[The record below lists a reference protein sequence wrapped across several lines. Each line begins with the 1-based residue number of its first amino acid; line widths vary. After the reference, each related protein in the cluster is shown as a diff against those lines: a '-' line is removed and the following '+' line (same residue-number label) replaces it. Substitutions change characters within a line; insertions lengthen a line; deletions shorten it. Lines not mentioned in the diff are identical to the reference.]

1 MVRFSVCWWS
11 PAKLESELP
20 LLYQAQSQFS
30 PKYSHESTL
39 ARTPSRILAMS
50 FFPRLSYLS
59 HYGGELHRKGGVLL
73 KARLIEWEREL
84 LYLRFRIAEWK
95 EFGSVE
101 HPDYYSFRAFLFQK
115 VRNHLFFELKVCAFM
130 LDDVILFFGFLV
142 LDEGW
147 IHSPQTLSSIL
158 VACEVAVDSDDVPP
172 LQNYADSIYA
182 FRERISPGEI
192 TRRIHLEDWH
202 RYMRAKDEAVDTAS
216 EMEDMF
222 ARIRHEIGGMER
234 RSAEFK
240 RMVDEL
246 VRMVEEMPNI
256 FTRINPSPANGF
268 TTTDLRVAHAGARS
282 RLVVRS
288 PSDLTPTPLLANSRA
303 RLPPPLQPPA
313 PSGSPRLPT
322 APGSP
327 SAAAVLASISASA
340 SLNRL
345 GQTTT
350 APSRTPPPPRAQR
363 YAHFHRRFFHR
374 AFFAPR
380 TSNPPHPRT
389 PSPRG
394 TPSPP
399 GTPAL
404 PGGPGFHE
412 TGQESSIAES
422 RTRLPPPLETPPIPY
437 RAPGQ
442 IF

>member
-1 MVRFSVCWWS
+1 
-11 PAKLESELP
+11 
-20 LLYQAQSQFS
+20 
-30 PKYSHESTL
+30 
-39 ARTPSRILAMS
+39 MS
-50 FFPRLSYLS
+50 FFPHLS
-59 HYGGELHRKGGVLL
+59 HLSRYGGELHRKGGVLL
-73 KARLIEWEREL
+73 KARLVEWEREL

-130 LDDVILFFGFLV
+130 LDDII

-202 RYMRAKDEAVDTAS
+202 RYMRSKDEAVDTAS
-216 EMEDMF
+216 DMEDMF

-246 VRMVEEMPNI
+246 VQMVEEMPNI
-256 FTRINPSPANGF
+256 FTRVHVSPANGF
-268 TTTDLRVAHAGARS
+268 TTGPRMARAGPRS
-282 RLVVRS
+282 RLRSRLVRS

-303 RLPPPLQPPA
+303 RLPPPLLPPA
-313 PSGSPRLPT
+313 PSGSPRLPP

-327 SAAAVLASISASA
+327 SATAVLASISASA

-345 GQTTT
+345 RQTMT

-363 YAHFHRRFFHR
+363 YAHFHRRLFNR
-374 AFFAPR
+374 AFFASR
-380 TSNPPHPRT
+380 ASNPPQPRT

-394 TPSPP
+394 TPLPP
-399 GTPAL
+399 GMPAL

-412 TGQESSIAES
+412 SRQESSIAET

-442 IF
+442 RL

>member
-1 MVRFSVCWWS
+1 
-11 PAKLESELP
+11 
-20 LLYQAQSQFS
+20 
-30 PKYSHESTL
+30 
-39 ARTPSRILAMS
+39 
-50 FFPRLSYLS
+50 
-59 HYGGELHRKGGVLL
+59 
-73 KARLIEWEREL
+73 
-84 LYLRFRIAEWK
+84 
-95 EFGSVE
+95 
-101 HPDYYSFRAFLFQK
+101 
-115 VRNHLFFELKVCAFM
+115 
-130 LDDVILFFGFLV
+130 LV

-240 RMVDEL
+240 QMVDEL
-246 VRMVEEMPNI
+246 ARMVKEMPNI
-256 FTRINPSPANGF
+256 FTRIHASSANGF
-268 TTTDLRVAHAGARS
+268 TTGPRIARAGARS
-282 RLVVRS
+282 RLVRS

-303 RLPPPLQPPA
+303 RLPTPLRPPA
-313 PSGSPRLPT
+313 PPGSPRLQT
-322 APGSP
+322 TSGSP

-345 GQTTT
+345 QQMTT

-374 AFFAPR
+374 SFFASR
-380 TSNPPHPRT
+380 TSNPPQPRT

-394 TPSPP
+394 TPSESPP

-404 PGGPGFHE
+404 PGGPGFHGSRE
-412 TGQESSIAES
+412 ESSIGET
-422 RTRLPPPLETPPIPY
+422 RTRLPPPLETSPIPY

-442 IF
+442 RF

>member
-1 MVRFSVCWWS
+1 
-11 PAKLESELP
+11 
-20 LLYQAQSQFS
+20 
-30 PKYSHESTL
+30 
-39 ARTPSRILAMS
+39 MS

-73 KARLIEWEREL
+73 KARLTEWEREL

-101 HPDYYSFRAFLFQK
+101 HPDYYSFRAFLLQK
-115 VRNHLFFELKVCAFM
+115 VRNHLFFELKVCFFM
-130 LDDVILFFGFLV
+130 LHGTILFV
-142 LDEGW
+142 DEGW

-158 VACEVAVDSDDVPP
+158 VGCEVAVDSDDVPP

-216 EMEDMF
+216 QMEDMF

-240 RMVDEL
+240 WMVDEL
-246 VRMVEEMPNI
+246 VRMVEEMPNT
-256 FTRINPSPANGF
+256 FMRIHASPANSF
-268 TTTDLRVAHAGARS
+268 TTNPRIARARARS
-282 RLVVRS
+282 RLVRS
-288 PSDLTPTPLLANSRA
+288 PSDLTPRPLLANARA
-303 RLPPPLQPPA
+303 GLPPPLRAPA
-313 PSGSPRLPT
+313 PPGSPRLP
-322 APGSP
+322 ASDSP
-327 SAAAVLASISASA
+327 SAVLASISASA
-340 SLNRL
+340 SLNQLRR
-345 GQTTT
+345 TT
-350 APSRTPPPPRAQR
+350 APSRTPPPPPRAQR
-363 YAHFHRRFFHR
+363 YAHIHRRFFPR

-380 TSNPPHPRT
+380 TSNTPPQPRT

-399 GTPAL
+399 GTPGL
-404 PGGPGFHE
+404 PGGPGFHGSRE
-412 TGQESSIAES
+412 ASSIAET
-422 RTRLPPPLETPPIPY
+422 RTRLPPPPESPPIPY

-442 IF
+442 RGRFHATAAELNIYARDLLRANESESRS